1 MLAHMEVVL
10 LSWVSWRMASYLVTT
25 HTRKATATMFNHLA
39 TFSSALQPLLL
50 AAAAI
55 ATRMMAA
62 VVPIVNL
69 ARSASVLTE
78 HPSHYELFNVDVS
91 HGINESHE
99 HDVFTT
105 DLSR

>member
-25 HTRKATATMFNHLA
+25 HTRKVTATMFNHSA

-62 VVPIVNL
+62 VVLIANL

-78 HPSHYELFNVDVS
+78 LPSLYELFNVGVS
-91 HGINESHE
+91 HGINESYE
-99 HDVFTT
+99 QDVFTT